1 MILVFASVIALAIA
15 ERGRRDPARWSA
27 PGTAVS
33 LASGLA
39 LLGTTIAAAWS
50 ASSGRSEP
58 LGLVPIAIGIAL
70 RVFAMRALGD
80 AFTSE
85 TVFVPGRPVVTT
97 GVHRWTRHPSD
108 LGLVLYAG
116 GIATLGPS
124 PVAFAFAAIVLATA
138 IVRVVQEE
146 KVRSRSGG
154 S

>member
-1 MILVFASVIALAIA
+1 MILVVASAVALAIA
-15 ERGRRDPARWSA
+15 ERGRRDPARWGA

-39 LLGTTIAAAWS
+39 LLGTTIAAAF
-50 ASSGRSEP
+50 AGRSEP

-85 TVFVPGRPVVTT
+85 TVFVPGRPVIET

-116 GIATLGPS
+116 GIAMLGPS
-124 PVAFAFAAIVLATA
+124 PIAFGFAALVLGTVA
-138 IVRVVQEE
+138 VRVVQEE

>member
-1 MILVFASVIALAIA
+1 MILALASVIALAIA
-15 ERGRRDPARWSA
+15 ERGRRDPARWGA

-39 LLGTTIAAAWS
+39 LLGTTIAAMFA
-50 ASSGRSEP
+50 GRTEP
-58 LGLVPIAIGIAL
+58 IGLVPIAVGIAL

-85 TVFVPGRPVVTT
+85 TVFVPGRPFVET
-97 GVHRWTRHPSD
+97 GLHRWTRHPSD

-116 GIATLGPS
+116 GIAMLGPS
-124 PVAFAFAAIVLATA
+124 PIAFGLAALVLGTV

-146 KVRSRSGG
+146 KAKIRSRSGG

>member
-1 MILVFASVIALAIA
+1 MILVLVSVVALAIA
-15 ERGRRDPARWSA
+15 EGGRRDPVRWGA

-39 LLGTTIAAAWS
+39 LLGTTIAAIFAERT
-50 ASSGRSEP
+50 AP
-58 LGLVPIAIGIAL
+58 IGLVLIAVGIAL
-70 RVFAMRALGD
+70 RVLAMRALGD

-85 TVFVPGRPVVTT
+85 TVFVPGRPVIET
-97 GVHRWTRHPSD
+97 GLHRWTRHPSD

-116 GIATLGPS
+116 GMATLGPS
-124 PVAFAFAAIVLATA
+124 PIAFGFAALVLGTV

-146 KVRSRSGG
+146 KAKVRSRSGG